1 MNANVM
7 ILSSRV
13 VAVNREMEPLVEG
26 AGAGAGA
33 VLSLDVMYLCDNTV
47 EKGVL
52 LGRVKMA
59 DDVPSAAPFLL
70 AMQDLLNRVAELT
83 PNRSDLHSELT
94 ASVDFD
100 LWMQMLSHEAMT
112 ARDVGVIFA
121 QLFGCISKLQAPVRA
136 EPFSAW
142 TSEYLR
148 LISSCGSFGTV
159 IPLLPIAFEFAGAA
173 VDEIR
178 RDVSKH
184 PPSLPP
190 CFSTYLYSIIIFMSP
205 SLRCCL
211 RNSMHALSIHSSV
224 S

>member
-1 MNANVM
+1 
-7 ILSSRV
+7 
-13 VAVNREMEPLVEG
+13 
-26 AGAGAGA
+26 
-33 VLSLDVMYLCDNTV
+33 MYLCDNTV

-59 DDVPSAAPFLL
+59 DDVPSPAPFLL
-70 AMQDLLNRVAELT
+70 AMQDILNRVAELT

-184 PPSLPP
+184 PLSLLV
-190 CFSTYLYSIIIFMSP
+190 SQLTYILSSFLCRLLYVAVSITA
-205 SLRCCL
+205 C
-211 RNSMHALSIHSSV
+211 MH
-224 S
+224 